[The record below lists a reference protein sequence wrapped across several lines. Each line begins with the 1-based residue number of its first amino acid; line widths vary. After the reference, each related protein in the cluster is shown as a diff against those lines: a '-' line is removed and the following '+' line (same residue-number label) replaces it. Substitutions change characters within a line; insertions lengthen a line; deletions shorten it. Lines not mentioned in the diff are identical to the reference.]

1 MSGLEAF
8 LHPVSLV
15 EEKEVVISNRFR
27 DADGNPVPF
36 RIKSISQ
43 EENEAISKRCRKV
56 RKVDGR
62 KEEYFDG
69 LEYNRRLIVAC
80 TAYPD
85 FSDAQLC
92 SAYGVMDPLMVP
104 AKMLLGGEYAALL
117 NAILELCGFNQ
128 MAIEQAE
135 EVKN

>member
-8 LHPVSLV
+8 LHPISLV
-15 EEKEVVISNRFR
+15 EEKEVVISDRFR
-27 DADGNPVPF
+27 DENGSPIPF
-36 RIKSISQ
+36 KIKSISQ
-43 EENEAISKRCRKV
+43 EENEAISRRCRKM

-80 TAYPD
+80 TVYPD

-92 SAYGVMDPLMVP
+92 GAYGVMDPLLVP

-117 NAILELCGFNQ
+117 NALLELCGFNQ

>member
-15 EEKEVVISNRFR
+15 EEKEIVISNRFR
-27 DADGNPVPF
+27 NADGNIVPF

-43 EENEAISKRCRKV
+43 EENEAISKICRKT
-56 RKVDGR
+56 RKVDGH

-85 FSDAQLC
+85 FSDAQMC
-92 SAYGVMDPLMVP
+92 SNYGVMDPLMVP
-104 AKMLLGGEYAALL
+104 AKMLRGGEYAALL
-117 NAILELCGFNQ
+117 NAILDLCGFNQ